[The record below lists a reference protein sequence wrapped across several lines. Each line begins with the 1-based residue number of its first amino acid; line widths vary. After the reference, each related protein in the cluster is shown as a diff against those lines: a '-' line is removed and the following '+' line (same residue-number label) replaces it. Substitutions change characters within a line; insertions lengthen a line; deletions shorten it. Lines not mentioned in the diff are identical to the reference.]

1 MRTSEQGRDFIKGFE
16 KLRLKAYPDPGT
28 GGKPWTIGWGHTK
41 GVKPG
46 DRITQEQAEAFF
58 SEDLAVFELTINS
71 AIKRPMTQNQFDA
84 MVSLAFNIGGSAFAG
99 STLAKKFNAG
109 DIKGAADQFPRQ
121 KIGVVTYNI
130 ATGELAE
137 LGYVFTANDIET

>member
-16 KLRLKAYPDPGT
+16 QLRLKAYPDPGT
-28 GGKPWTIGWGHTK
+28 GKPWTIGWGHTK

-58 SEDLAVFELTINS
+58 SEDLAVFELTVNS
-71 AIKRPMTQNQFDA
+71 AIKRTMTQNQFDA

-109 DIKGAADQFPRQ
+109 DIKGAADQFPRW
-121 KIGVVTYNI
+121 KFSGGVVLPGLVKRRS
-130 ATGELAE
+130 AERKVFLA
-137 LGYVFTANDIET
+137 